1 LTQWK
6 SAQLAKNV
14 HKRNWRKNVPK
25 QSFLNGEREKE
36 KEREKERE
44 REREREIRQPVAI
57 VGMSSRLHF
66 FFFSA
71 NWSADIVR
79 TFHQFYGHF
88 ATGFFREQYES
99 AEICLEEC
107 FFSQSCA
114 TF

>member
-44 REREREIRQPVAI
+44 RERF
-57 VGMSSRLHF
+57 G
-66 FFFSA
+66 
-71 NWSADIVR
+71 
-79 TFHQFYGHF
+79 
-88 ATGFFREQYES
+88 
-99 AEICLEEC
+99 
-107 FFSQSCA
+107 SQWQS
-114 TF
+114 